1 MDKTKL
7 ESQKEKDRMLDYF
20 IDEIK
25 RQCEYSFISLKNL
38 EDSLNNRETG
48 AQIVFYNLHNL
59 FTNLGNISKI
69 LYPSKKYRLRGR
81 DLREILQIKEDS
93 QFDSRKE
100 RNVLRNYRNIIEH
113 YDEYFEDWYNKGDN
127 SNIVDSTVGPDNMMI
142 INGKKPKYLR
152 HFNPYEFKFI
162 RLDQEY
168 KMQEVVN
175 ETYVI
180 YNKILELKEGDIIAI
195 TRE

>member
-1 MDKTKL
+1 MDKIKL
-7 ESQKEKDRMLDYF
+7 ELQKEKDRMLDYF
-20 IDEIK
+20 IKEIK

-38 EDSLNNRETG
+38 EDSIKNKETG

-69 LYPSKKYRLRGR
+69 LYPSKQYRSRGR

-113 YDEYFEDWYNKGDN
+113 YDEYFEDWYKKGDN
-127 SNIVDSTVGPDNMMI
+127 SNIIDSTVGPDNMI
-142 INGKKPKYLR
+142 VINGKKPKYLR

-162 RLDQEY
+162 HLDREY
-168 KMQEVVN
+168 KMQEVIN
-175 ETYVI
+175 ETYAI
-180 YNKILELKEGDIIAI
+180 YNKILELKEGNMIAI

>member
-1 MDKTKL
+1 MKL
-7 ESQKEKDRMLDYF
+7 ELQKDKDRMLNYF
-20 IDEIK
+20 LDELK
-25 RQCEYSFISLKNL
+25 NQCEYSFISLKNL
-38 EDSLNNRETG
+38 ENAVNDKESS

-59 FTNLGNISKI
+59 FNNLGNISKI
-69 LYPSKKYRLRGR
+69 LYPKKEYRTRGR
-81 DLREILQIKEDS
+81 DLRELLQIKEDS

-100 RNVLRNYRNIIEH
+100 RNVLRRYRNIMEH

-127 SNIVDSTVGPDNMMI
+127 SNIIDLTVGPENMI
-142 INGKKPKYLR
+142 IINNNKPKYLR

-162 RLDQEY
+162 HLDREY

-175 ETYVI
+175 ETYEI
-180 YNKILELKEGDIIAI
+180 YNRILKLKEVRMLAS